1 MCCPRIYRYCYLL
14 HYVESLT
21 KVLYTELQG
30 VKDLSHT
37 QEANGSR
44 KRESRIKNGNGEFKG
59 TAIQTP

>member
-1 MCCPRIYRYCYLL
+1 MCYPIIYRYCYLL

-30 VKDLSHT
+30 VKDLSRT

-44 KRESRIKNGNGEFKG
+44 KRKSRTKNVNGEFKA